1 MENTSPSAAPT
12 PASAPSASPSAPA
25 PAASDPSASTLNIS
39 GSGSSVLQYEIAEQ
53 TAKSYSGANW
63 FFWIAGL
70 SLVNSVI
77 VLMNGQW
84 SFLAGL
90 GVTQIIDG
98 MAQALLPR
106 LGTTAT
112 VLALVMDL
120 AAAGVVVTFGLMAR
134 QGHGWAF
141 ILGMILYALDGL
153 IFLLVGALLSLAFHA
168 YALYCIYRG
177 YAANNRLRQIREEL
191 QGQPA

>member
-1 MENTSPSAAPT
+1 MENTPRSAPPPT
-12 PASAPSASPSAPA
+12 PDA
-25 PAASDPSASTLNIS
+25 SASTLNIS
-39 GSGSSVLQYEIAEQ
+39 GSGASVLHLEIAEQ
-53 TAKSYSGANW
+53 AAKSLSGANW

-90 GVTQIIDG
+90 GVTQVIDG
-98 MAQALLPR
+98 MSQALLPR

-120 AAAGVVVTFGLMAR
+120 AAAGVIVTFGLMAR
-134 QGHGWAF
+134 QGHAWAF
-141 ILGMILYALDGL
+141 VLGMILYALDGL
-153 IFLLVGALLSLAFHA
+153 IFLLVGDWLSLAFHA

-177 YAANNRLRQIREEL
+177 YAANNRLKQLNEEI
-191 QGQPA
+191 QAQPA